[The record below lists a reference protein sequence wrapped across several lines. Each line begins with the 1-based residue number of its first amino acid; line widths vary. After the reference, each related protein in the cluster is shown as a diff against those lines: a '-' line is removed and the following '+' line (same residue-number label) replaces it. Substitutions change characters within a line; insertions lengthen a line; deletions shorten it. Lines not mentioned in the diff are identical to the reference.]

1 MGTKVLAAA
10 KENTKPNYVVSTVV
24 AGSMAVLDGEFAIWI
39 GATASTQL
47 ESYNDLLQCSQAL
60 REAGWPNPVTTEFS
74 TAALDTKTGV
84 LTVTNGTAQ
93 VLTEDQVAVVQGFDF
108 SFPHESNSAHVRRM
122 QESWLEDVAKAA

>member
-10 KENTKPNYVVSTVV
+10 KYNTKPNYVVSDVL
-24 AGSMAVLDGEFAIWI
+24 AASMAVLDGEFAIWI

-47 ESYNDLLQCSQAL
+47 ESYDDLLQCAQAL
-60 REAGWPNPVTTEFS
+60 REAGWPNPVTLEFS
-74 TAALDTKTGV
+74 AAAIDTRTGI
-84 LTVTNGTAQ
+84 LTLTNGVVQTF
-93 VLTEDQVAVVQGFDF
+93 TEDQVAVMQGFDF